1 MNRINEYISIK
12 NSDGKEWV
20 LPSDYL
26 EIGLNIYQ
34 ASSKK
39 GLLLKKYLPTVMRI
53 PVVSSTAKK
62 ILRISDVSLTITDP
76 IIEKVKEVFDVSDPT
91 FAYFAGTPSKH
102 RKGTLQVSKG
112 DKLLGYVKITES
124 KEIAEIFYK
133 EQEYLEWLK
142 VHGLENIP
150 TCLFCGR
157 IYNSYIFIQDTIK
170 TQNSIMLHDLGTV
183 QLAFLKS
190 LYMCTKTICSYDE
203 SEYSVSLCR
212 LKQNKGLIFKYD
224 VSCRHFEKGIDYVES
239 ALRGKREF
247 SAYHGDFT
255 PWNSFQENGQL
266 YVFDFEYAKKTY
278 PPYID
283 VFHYFT
289 QSCIFEKNLDADQIF
304 QIFIDEKS
312 KKLFGELFEQPNVSY
327 LEYLYSIISFYID
340 RDGGS
345 MKIDDIRNLNVWLRL
360 IDLLVERICSVK

>member
-1 MNRINEYISIK
+1 MNRINEYMSIK
-12 NSDGKEWV
+12 NSDGKEWI
-20 LPSDYL
+20 LPSDSL
-26 EIGLNIYQ
+26 KIGLNIYQ

-39 GLLLKKYLPTVMRI
+39 GLLLKRFLPIVMEI

-62 ILRISDVSLTITDP
+62 ILRISDVSLTIPDS
-76 IIEKVKEVFDVSDPT
+76 IIEKVKEVFNVSDPT

-133 EQEYLEWLK
+133 EQEYLGWLK
-142 VHGLENIP
+142 GDELENIP
-150 TCLFCGR
+150 ECLFCGR
-157 IYNSYIFIQDTIK
+157 IENSYIFIQDTIK
-170 TQNSIMLHDLGTV
+170 TQKSVILHELEDV
-183 QLAFLKS
+183 QLDFLKC
-190 LYMCTKTICSYDE
+190 LYMCTRTTCSYDE
-203 SEYSVSLCR
+203 SEYSVSLRR
-212 LKQNKGLIFKYD
+212 LKQNKGLFSKYD
-224 VSCRHFEKGIDYVES
+224 VYCKHFETGLKYVEN

-255 PWNSFQENGQL
+255 PWNSFLENGKL

-278 PPYID
+278 PPYMD

-289 QSCIFEKNLDADQIF
+289 QSCIFEKNLDGDQIF
-304 QIFIDEKS
+304 QLFIDGKS
-312 KKLFGELFEQPNVSY
+312 KKLFGELFEQSEVSY

-340 RDGGS
+340 RDGES
-345 MKIDDIRNLNVWLRL
+345 LKSDDIRNLIVWLRL
-360 IDLLVERICSVK
+360 IDLLVERICSVQ